1 MSGRAA
7 IGHVGL
13 TVASLER
20 SLDFYRDAIGM
31 EELDRHEFSEPS
43 FGELTGNPGARI
55 RTALLRAQ
63 HLVLQLVEYVD
74 GGGDSLRLD
83 HCRVGTP
90 HFSFAV
96 EDVEASFEKMVAN
109 EVEVTSEIVAITD
122 RIRSFYVADPDGVPV
137 ELMEGLYP

>member
-1 MSGRAA
+1 MTSRTS

-13 TVASLER
+13 TVASLDR
-20 SLDFYRDAIGM
+20 SLAFYRDAIGM
-31 EELDRHEFSEPS
+31 EEIDRGEFAEPS
-43 FGELTGNPGARI
+43 FGELTRNPGARI

-74 GGGDSLRLD
+74 GGGDTLRLD

-96 EDVEASFEKMVAN
+96 DDVEVSFAEMEASGVAI
-109 EVEVTSEIVAITD
+109 TSEIVLITD

-137 ELMEGLYP
+137 ELMEGAYP